1 MGMNTMDNSAD
12 DPVQGYVHD
21 VTYILDIPVVVKW
34 EKADDEDDLQI
45 VRVMPATKNIIDV
58 LKVKTEKTT
67 PPTSPKKS
75 VTGETSASSQQKET
89 TMAPD
94 KDPTED
100 SVDSGNKDNITA
112 PNKDPTED
120 SVDSGNK
127 DNITAPNK
135 DATEDGGASPQE
147 DDTEETDKSEKKV
160 STPQKVKPKSQKTL
174 GTTNTT
180 KRRLR
185 SHKT

>member
-1 MGMNTMDNSAD
+1 
-12 DPVQGYVHD
+12 
-21 VTYILDIPVVVKW
+21 
-34 EKADDEDDLQI
+34 
-45 VRVMPATKNIIDV
+45 
-58 LKVKTEKTT
+58 
-67 PPTSPKKS
+67 
-75 VTGETSASSQQKET
+75 
-89 TMAPD
+89 MAPD